1 MDVEILIVG
10 AGPTGLVLAL
20 TLDKLKI
27 PFKIIENKAKP
38 DEVSKAMLV
47 VPGTLEHYS
56 QLDIVDDVLEAG
68 LEIFEGVIHNNK
80 RSEKLKF
87 EDFRAEVSRFSKLF
101 TYPQDENERLLV
113 QTLKERGHSI
123 YWGTTFEELKQEES
137 KVIVEMSNNQE
148 SYEETFAY
156 VVGAN
161 GGSSSVRNALNIE
174 FQGKTNTQLFFVS
187 DVELENEEIQEKK
200 VHAFMK
206 NQGFLLCF
214 PLRNKTTKRLIGII
228 PKELTKKENLSMA
241 DLSPAL
247 FDQFGLKIAETSWF
261 SRYKIHHR
269 LAETFKVG
277 RVFLAGDA
285 AHIHSPVGGQGMN
298 AGIADAINLGWK
310 LADTLNKKV
319 NPAILDTYEEERRTY
334 AKQLVKTTDRA
345 FKIVTTDNLFIHKIR
360 NNLSAMLGKFA
371 LTKSD
376 TLSSRLF
383 QVISQTGIHYKT
395 SQLNAEANQNE
406 LLGLRLPYYKNNLD
420 SIDEM
425 RWHVHVYGEIKS
437 DFKEFLDAYAL
448 PYDEISWEDEM
459 NTVDLAENTAYLIRP
474 DGYIAWASKNQDDKS
489 LANYFKK
496 WQIVPH

>member
-1 MDVEILIVG
+1 
-10 AGPTGLVLAL
+10 
-20 TLDKLKI
+20 
-27 PFKIIENKAKP
+27 
-38 DEVSKAMLV
+38 MLV

-56 QLDIVDDVLEAG
+56 QLDIVDEVLEAG
-68 LEIFEGVIHNNK
+68 LEIFEGVIYNNN

-87 EDFRAEVSRFSKLF
+87 EDFRTEVSRFSKLF

-113 QTLKERGHSI
+113 QTLEERGHPVHWS
-123 YWGTTFEELKQEES
+123 TTFEELRQEDS
-137 KVIVEMSNNQE
+137 NVIVKMSNNQE
-148 SYEETFAY
+148 SYEEAFAY
-156 VVGAN
+156 IVGAD
-161 GGSSSVRNALNIE
+161 GGSSSVRNALNVE
-174 FQGKTNTQLFFVS
+174 FQGETNTQLFFVS

-228 PKELTKKENLSMA
+228 PKELTEKENLSMA
-241 DLSPAL
+241 DLSPVL

-277 RVFLAGDA
+277 NVFLAGDA

-298 AGIADAINLGWK
+298 AGIADAMNLGWK
-310 LADTLNKKV
+310 LAYTLNKKV
-319 NPAILDTYEEERRTY
+319 NPAILETYEEERRAY

-345 FKIVTTDNLFIHKIR
+345 FKIVTTDNLFIHKTR
-360 NNLSAMLGKFA
+360 NNLSALLGKFA

-376 TLSSRLF
+376 ILSDRLF
-383 QVISQTGIHYKT
+383 QVVSQTGIHYET
-395 SQLNAEANQNE
+395 SSLNDKNNQND
-406 LLGLRLPYYKNNLD
+406 LLGLRLPYYKNNLE
-420 SIDEM
+420 SIDAM
-425 RWHVHVYGEIKS
+425 HWHIHVYGKMTS
-437 DFKEFLDAYAL
+437 DFRDFLDVYGL
-448 PYDEISWEDEM
+448 PYHEIPWEDEM
-459 NTVDLAENTAYLIRP
+459 NEVNLTENTAYLIRP

>member
-1 MDVEILIVG
+1 MDDEILIVG

-27 PFKIIENKAKP
+27 PFKIIEKKAKP

-56 QLDIVDDVLEAG
+56 QLGIVDEVLDAG

-87 EDFRAEVSRFSKLF
+87 ENFRTEVSRFSKLF

-113 QTLKERGHSI
+113 QTLKERGHRIHWS
-123 YWGTTFEELKQEES
+123 TTFEELKQENS
-137 KVIVEMSNNQE
+137 KVIVEMNNNQE
-148 SYEETFAY
+148 NYEEAFAY
-156 VVGAN
+156 VVGAD

-174 FQGKTNTQLFFVS
+174 FQGETNTQLFFVS
-187 DVELENEEIQEKK
+187 DVQLQNEELQGKTA
-200 VHAFMK
+200 HAFMK
-206 NQGFLLCF
+206 NQGFLICF

-228 PKELTKKENLSMA
+228 PKELTEKENLSMA

-247 FDQFGLKIAETSWF
+247 FKQFGLKIAETSWF

-310 LADTLNKKV
+310 LADTLNNKIH
-319 NPAILDTYEEERRTY
+319 PQILETYEEERRTY

-345 FKIVTTDNLFIHKIR
+345 FKIVTTDNLFIHNIR
-360 NNLSAMLGKFA
+360 NNLTAILGKLA
-371 LTKSD
+371 LTKSN
-376 TLSSRLF
+376 TLGDRLF
-383 QVISQTGIHYKT
+383 QVISQTGIHYEN
-395 SQLNAEANQNE
+395 SNLNAENTQND

-425 RWHVHVYGEIKS
+425 HWHVHVYGKIKS
-437 DFKEFLDAYAL
+437 HFRNFLDDYGL
-448 PYDEISWEDEM
+448 PYHEIPWEDEI
-459 NTVDLAENTAYLIRP
+459 NNVGLTENTAYLIRP
-474 DGYIAWASKNQDDKS
+474 DGYIAWISKVQNAKHLSDYLQKC
-489 LANYFKK
+489 
-496 WQIVPH
+496 QILPH